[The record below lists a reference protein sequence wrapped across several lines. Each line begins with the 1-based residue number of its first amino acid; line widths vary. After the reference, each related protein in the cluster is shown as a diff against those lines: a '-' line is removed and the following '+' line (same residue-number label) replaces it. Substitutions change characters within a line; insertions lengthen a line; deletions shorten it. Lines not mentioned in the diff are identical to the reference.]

1 MSVVRAMTS
10 DDLRGALSVTNA
22 AFGGLQTQGADAEPD
37 RSAIPALLPA
47 VRFTAD
53 PDGCFVAVREHDPDR
68 VTGALFSVA
77 RARSP
82 GSGRWPSR
90 PMRSGPGPAG
100 SW

>member
-22 AFGGLQTQGADAEPD
+22 AFGGLRTQGAGAGPAGP
-37 RSAIPALLPA
+37 AIPALLPA

-53 PDGCFVAVREHDPDR
+53 PGGCFVAVREQDPDQ

-77 RARSP
+77 RARSA
-82 GSGRWPSR
+82 GSGRWPWR